1 MLLKIMVIYMFI
13 LSVTCV
19 LLSLG
24 ILTGFYV
31 YVTFYRKW
39 QKVNLV
45 FEGVDTVAQ
54 ILINNVTLGRTD
66 NMFNRYVSNV
76 FVSEGASVFF
86 FKTFLLRALS
96 VHSTTHKNRCL
107 DVESVDLGAACVIR

>member
-1 MLLKIMVIYMFI
+1 MQMLPKITVIHVFI
-13 LSVTCV
+13 LSVSCV
-19 LLSLG
+19 VLTPG

-54 ILINNVTLGRTD
+54 ILINNITLGRTD

-76 FVSEGASVFF
+76 FVSEGASVFSSKHF
-86 FKTFLLRALS
+86 
-96 VHSTTHKNRCL
+96 C
-107 DVESVDLGAACVIR
+107 